1 MLVILSGV
9 SGAGKDTVK
18 KELIK
23 RMKNVISLPSYTSR
37 EPRPGEKDG
46 DSYHFISREEF
57 EQKIKENEFYEYD
70 LHHNQY
76 YGTSR
81 KLLNEKIQSKK
92 IIVKDIEVNGTENL
106 VRLLKEDT
114 KIITIFLKVSEEE
127 LRNRLKNRGDNLSN
141 EEIELRIGRLKYE
154 ESKIKN
160 YDYMIKND
168 NFEKTVSIIE
178 NIIEQE
184 KKLIK
189 DG

>member
-1 MLVILSGV
+1 M
-9 SGAGKDTVK
+9 
-18 KELIK
+18 KE
-23 RMKNVISLPSYTSR
+23 Y
-37 EPRPGEKDG
+37 
-46 DSYHFISREEF
+46 
-57 EQKIKENEFYEYD
+57 
-70 LHHNQY
+70 
-76 YGTSR
+76 
-81 KLLNEKIQSKK
+81 
-92 IIVKDIEVNGTENL
+92 
-106 VRLLKEDT
+106 T